1 LTTPVWRWNLRRDL
15 FKWMQQAQG
24 ADMHKPKRQVKTKVL
39 TGFGAA
45 LAAVAGNLAMAA
57 ESTTI
62 QKAQLTQPALS
73 TVTTK
78 ARLNASGRCNLHDES
93 CLMNKPYVKT
103 LNDAQRRDLKV
114 LIGLGVQTDIK
125 DACLVC

>member
-1 LTTPVWRWNLRRDL
+1 
-15 FKWMQQAQG
+15 
-24 ADMHKPKRQVKTKVL
+24 MHKPKRQVKTKVL
-39 TGFGAA
+39 TGFGVA

-57 ESTTI
+57 ESTTMP
-62 QKAQLTQPALS
+62 KVQLTQPALA
-73 TVTTK
+73 VTSK
-78 ARLNASGRCNLHDES
+78 ARLNTSGRCNLHDES